1 MQLQKKKGRKPVIV
15 KTAKKSKAATVATVK
30 KIVRAA
36 VKDTEEIKRH
46 AVTTATSGLFAMYS
60 DTPYTCAPLQGIALG
75 TNPTQRVGSEI
86 QTKWLKIRARLYADQ
101 NYRQCKMRIIVLESP
116 DQFGVGT
123 SLSSGGLTVN
133 DLFIPGTFPTGN
145 AAHALLDTK
154 SAKVHRVLAD
164 KIFTAT
170 LPEAQGAGM
179 IYLPTQE
186 TTIDMSVKLPKEYY
200 YLPSGYNKDRNLYIV
215 CIPHIPGAT
224 AAVDYV
230 PFFSLTHLTTWT
242 DA

>member
-1 MQLQKKKGRKPVIV
+1 MQLQKRKPTKKVIV
-15 KTAKKSKAATVATVK
+15 TKPKKSKAATVATVK

-36 VKDTEEIKRH
+36 VKDTEEVKRH

-75 TNPTQRVGSEI
+75 TNQTQRVGNEI
-86 QTKWLKIRARLYADQ
+86 KTKWLKIRARLYADQ
-101 NYRQCKMRIIVLESP
+101 NFRQAKCRIMVVESP

-123 SLSSGGLTVN
+123 SLSTGGLTVN

-145 AAHALLDTK
+145 AAHALIDTK

-170 LPEAQGAGM
+170 LNEQGGSG
-179 IYLPTQE
+179 IYLPTAE

-200 YLPSGYNKDRNLYIV
+200 YLSSGYNKDRNLYIV
-215 CIPHIPGAT
+215 CIPHLPGAT

-230 PFFSLTHLTTWT
+230 PFFSLTHLVTWT